1 MQIKHRV
8 LKREQINT
16 ELNIIFHYPLTVVV
30 AALGYGKTTAVR
42 DFLDEKKARYV
53 WLSVQGVQ
61 TTAPY
66 IWDNL
71 TRQLAKTQP
80 ELGSQL
86 NVLGFPIDAPQR
98 DGIISI
104 IEDYTYLSNTILVID
119 DYHFAHSPELDK
131 LVEKIVWSKIKGL
144 HVLIISRTKPAMNIE
159 ELSLKGYCHVFKSDL
174 FEMSVEEIKKYF
186 NLYGHDIA
194 DDMAEKVH
202 RISEGW
208 ITAVYLIMQRYSET
222 GRLEPGQNIES
233 LIETAVMSR
242 YTDKE
247 SRLLKYLC
255 ILESFTLPLVS
266 YVTEDH
272 TAAGIIQRLSANNSF
287 IRYDERSD
295 FYHMHNIFSSYLKKC
310 LAEQGDSVD
319 IRRLYRR
326 VGQWHIDN
334 DDILSGL
341 SFFFKAKEY
350 DLILTEFEKHKAT
363 KELDKDPGLIVEIFS
378 QIPDAI
384 KYRHPIGYL
393 TYAYNY
399 LSSVD
404 MEGGAG
410 LLAQI
415 EEYYRNDE
423 SVSDA
428 LKQLIS
434 GEIELARSLLFFNDL
449 EKMHEQHLI
458 AYKLLDG
465 SSSIANKEMIF
476 TFGSPHTLYLY
487 YREMGKLLWIVEY
500 LDSYF
505 HYYRELSNGC
515 GTGFEYLARAE
526 YCLETAAFGQAE
538 LYAHKA
544 IYKAQ
549 PEEQTSIIICANLTL
564 SRAHAAQG
572 KFEKASKFLNELT
585 AEIARYNNPVYNNTL
600 DLCTGYLGG
609 ITCRLQ
615 DFAPWLKCGD
625 MKQSDILYQ
634 GMGFNYIVH
643 AQAALLD
650 KNYIKLEVLCEG
662 MLQVFSMF
670 NNLLGYLHTYILDA
684 AAKYSLYGMGK
695 AKTALLQAV
704 DIGRADGIILPFAEY
719 GVHIL
724 DILQAL
730 NKEEN
735 GDEYLARL
743 VAAAER
749 YCLNLKRIKSE
760 KTLTLSL
767 TKRER
772 EVLKLVVE
780 GKTNREIAGILFIAE
795 ITVSKNITSI
805 YRKLGVTSR
814 PSAVKKAIEQKLLSD
829 G

>member
-1 MQIKHRV
+1 MQIRHRV

-16 ELNIIFHYPLTVVV
+16 ELNIVFEYPLTVVV
-30 AALGYGKTTAVR
+30 AAMGYGKTTAVR

-61 TTAPY
+61 TSAPY

-86 NVLGFPIDAPQR
+86 NSLGFPLDASQR
-98 DGIISI
+98 DKIISL
-104 IEDYTYLSNTILVID
+104 IEDNTYLSDIVLVID
-119 DYHFAHSPELDK
+119 DYHFAHSPDLDE
-131 LVEKIVWSKIKGL
+131 LVEKIVRTKIKGL
-144 HVLIISRTKPAMNIE
+144 HVLIISRTKPALNIE
-159 ELSLKGYCHVFKSDL
+159 ELSLKGFCHLFKSDL
-174 FEMSVEEIKKYF
+174 FEMSEEEIKKYF
-186 NLYGHDIA
+186 KIYGHDIA
-194 DDMAEKVH
+194 DDKAEKVH

-222 GRLEPGQNIES
+222 GRMEPGHNIES

-247 SRLLKYLC
+247 ARYLKYLSV
-255 ILESFTLPLVS
+255 LESFTLPQVS
-266 YVTEDH
+266 YVTEDPA
-272 TAAGIIQRLSANNSF
+272 AAGIIQRLSAGNSF

-295 FYHMHNIFSSYLKKC
+295 VYHMHNIFSSYLKKG
-310 LAEQGDSVD
+310 LAEQGDSAD
-319 IRRLYRR
+319 IRKIYRR
-326 VGQWHIDN
+326 IGQWHIDN
-334 DDILSGL
+334 GDILSGL

-363 KELDKDPGLIVEIFS
+363 KELDKNPGLIVEIFS
-378 QIPDAI
+378 QIPDAV
-384 KYRHPIGYL
+384 KYRHPMGYL

-404 MEGGAG
+404 MEGGAI

-415 EEYYRNDE
+415 EEYYQNDE
-423 SVSDA
+423 SISDA
-428 LKQLIS
+428 QKKLIS

-449 EKMHEQHLI
+449 EKMHEQHI
-458 AYKLLDG
+458 KAHSLLEG
-465 SSSIANKEMIF
+465 SSSIANKDMIF

-487 YREMGKLLWIVEY
+487 YREKGKLLWIVEY
-500 LDSYF
+500 LDSNF

-526 YCLETAAFGQAE
+526 YCLETADFDQVE
-538 LYAHKA
+538 LNANKA

-564 SRAHAAQG
+564 ARAHAAQG
-572 KFEKASKFLNELT
+572 EFEKARGFLNELT
-585 AEIARYNNPVYNNTL
+585 AETALYNNPVYNSSL
-600 DLCTGYLGG
+600 DLCNGYLGG
-609 ITCRLQ
+609 ITCRQQ
-615 DFAPWLKCGD
+615 DFAPWLKYGD
-625 MKQSDILYQ
+625 IRQSDILYQ

-643 AQAALLD
+643 AQAALLE
-650 KNYIKLEVLCEG
+650 KNYIKLEVLCER
-662 MLQVFSMF
+662 MLQVFSIF

-684 AAKYSLYGMGK
+684 AAKYRLYGMGK

-704 DIGRADGIILPFAEY
+704 EIGRADGIILPFAEY

-724 DILQAL
+724 DVLKAL
-730 NKEEN
+730 KKEEN

-743 VAAAER
+743 VAAAQR
-749 YCLNLKRIKSE
+749 YCLNLERLKSE
-760 KTLTLSL
+760 ETPALSL
-767 TKRER
+767 TKREL

-795 ITVSKNITSI
+795 VTVSKNITSI

-814 PSAVKKAIEQKLLSD
+814 PSAVKKALEQKLL
-829 G
+829 